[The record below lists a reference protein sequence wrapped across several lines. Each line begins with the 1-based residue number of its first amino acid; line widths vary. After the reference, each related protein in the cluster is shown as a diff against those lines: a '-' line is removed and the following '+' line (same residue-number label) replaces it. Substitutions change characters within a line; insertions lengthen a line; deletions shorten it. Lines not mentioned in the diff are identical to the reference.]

1 MLKHL
6 SERDFFK
13 KSCSCYALALVCNDN
28 NDRISI
34 MSHIYNTVF
43 QNNEILDMRYW
54 ILITTG
60 SKFHLLEVY

>member
-1 MLKHL
+1 MLNHL

-34 MSHIYNTVF
+34 MSHIYNTVL
-43 QNNEILDMRYW
+43 QNNEILDTNYDW
-54 ILITTG
+54 
-60 SKFHLLEVY
+60 